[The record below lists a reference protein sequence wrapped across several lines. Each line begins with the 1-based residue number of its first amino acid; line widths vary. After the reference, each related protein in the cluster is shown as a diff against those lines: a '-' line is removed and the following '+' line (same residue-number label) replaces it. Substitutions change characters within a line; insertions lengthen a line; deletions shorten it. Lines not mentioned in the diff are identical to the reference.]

1 MKKRVAIA
9 VLAMLA
15 GAHVPWAFAQ
25 QSVAPGAKKG
35 LAGLFS
41 NASEEELIE
50 PDQAFQLKVAAK
62 GPNTVVVELLP
73 AKGYY
78 LYKEKIRFALKN
90 ASGISISAVKLPT
103 GEMKN
108 DQIFGKT
115 EVYKK
120 TVPAEIALNRAP
132 KSNSITLAASYQ
144 GCHEKL
150 GVCYPPI
157 EKTVTLALP

>member
-9 VLAMLA
+9 ALAMLA
-15 GAHVPWAFAQ
+15 GTHVPWVFAQ
-25 QSVAPGAKKG
+25 QPTAPGAKKG

-41 NASEEELIE
+41 SASEEELIE

-62 GPNTVVVELLP
+62 GPNTVVAELIP

-78 LYKEKIRFALKN
+78 LYKEKIRFSVKN

-103 GEMKN
+103 GEIKN
-108 DQIFGKT
+108 DQIFGRT

-120 TVPAEIALNRAP
+120 TVPVEIALNRAR
-132 KSNSITLAASYQ
+132 KANSITLVAAYQ